1 MKTQF
6 GLRNVELV
14 WFTSYLANREEVC
27 DINGCI
33 SSSKTIK
40 TGVPQGSILGPL
52 LFLLYIN
59 DLLDCLHNTTPCL
72 YVDDTEIFASFND
85 YAELIDSLNFDL
97 NNISQWLA
105 KNKLQ
110 HHPTKTKVM
119 IIGSF
124 FNLNNKVY
132 DYPVM
137 LNSKV
142 IPRTNSFEYLGVL
155 IDEKLSW
162 DLHVDKTCKKVGSSI
177 AVMKQIMPFVPN
189 STLQTIYKAMTQ
201 PYFDDC
207 SPLWGYCSAYLKE
220 KLQRFQNRAE
230 RIISGA
236 NYEINSADVL
246 ESLGWQ
252 TLEERRKR
260 NKSKLMYRILNNRVA
275 PILKEQFTRSSNLPE
290 NYNLRCRRTDLILP
304 NPKRDYLKKA
314 LSTVVQNYGIA
325 SPQKQN

>member
-1 MKTQF
+1 MRERWIILDIRKAFDSVDHKILLCKMKTQL
-6 GLRNVELV
+6 GLRNVELD
-14 WFTSYLANREEVC
+14 WFTSYLANREQVC

-40 TGVPQGSILGPL
+40 TGVPQDSILGPL

-59 DLLDCLHNTTPCL
+59 DLPDCLHNTTPCL
-72 YVDDTEIFASFND
+72 YADTQIFASSND

-110 HHPTKTKVM
+110 HHPTKTEVM
-119 IIGSF
+119 IIGSSY
-124 FNLNNKVY
+124 NLNNKVY

-142 IPRTNSFEYLGVL
+142 IPRTNSFECLGVL

-162 DLHVDKTCKKVGSSI
+162 DLHVDKKCKKVGSSI
-177 AVMKQIMPFVPN
+177 AVMKRITPFVPN
-189 STLQTIYKAMTQ
+189 STLQTIYKAMIQ
-201 PYFDDC
+201 PYFDYC
-207 SPLWGYCSAYLKE
+207 SPLWGNCSAYLKE
-220 KLQRFQNRAE
+220 KLQRFQNRAR

-252 TLEERRKR
+252 TLEERRIR
-260 NKSKLMYRILNNRVA
+260 NKSILMYKILNNRAA
-275 PILKEQFTRSSNLPE
+275 PILKEQFTRRS
-290 NYNLRCRRTDLILP
+290 D
-304 NPKRDYLKKA
+304 
-314 LSTVVQNYGIA
+314 
-325 SPQKQN
+325 

>member
-1 MKTQF
+1 MCDEFYQNLDNGKLNGVVFLDIRKAFDSVDHKILLCKMKTQF
-6 GLRNVELV
+6 GLRNVELD
-14 WFTSYLANREEVC
+14 WFTSYLVNREQVC
-27 DINGCI
+27 DINGCV

-59 DLLDCLHNTTPCL
+59 ALPDCLHNTTPCF
-72 YVDDTEIFASFND
+72 YADDTQIFASSND

-119 IIGSF
+119 IIGSSY
-124 FNLNNKVY
+124 NLNNKVY

-142 IPRTNSFEYLGVL
+142 IPGTNSFECLGVL

-177 AVMKQIMPFVPN
+177 AVMKRIKPFVPN
-189 STLQTIYKAMTQ
+189 STLQTIYKTMIQ
-201 PYFDDC
+201 PYFDYC
-207 SPLWGYCSAYLKE
+207 SPLWGNCSAYLKE
-220 KLQRFQNRAE
+220 KLQRFQNRAG

-260 NKSKLMYRILNNRVA
+260 NKSILM
-275 PILKEQFTRSSNLPE
+275 
-290 NYNLRCRRTDLILP
+290 
-304 NPKRDYLKKA
+304 
-314 LSTVVQNYGIA
+314 
-325 SPQKQN
+325 